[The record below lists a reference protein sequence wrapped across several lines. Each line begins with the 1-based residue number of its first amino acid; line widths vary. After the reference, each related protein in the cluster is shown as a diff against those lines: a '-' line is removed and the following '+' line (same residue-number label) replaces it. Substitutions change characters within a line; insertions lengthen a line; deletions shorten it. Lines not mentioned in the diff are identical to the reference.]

1 MQEMHGRYDL
11 SKMDTYTKDR
21 LIEALT
27 NEEQRQK
34 KRALEAEAQ
43 VKELYRQRTLLMEII
58 IEFAERGVKA
68 REILRGLKSN

>member
-1 MQEMHGRYDL
+1 MHGWHDL
-11 SKMDTYTKDR
+11 SKMDTCTKDR

-68 REILRGLKSN
+68 REILRGLKGS